1 MQTNEIDVCNMDIFG
16 EGTRHFWLSDLDV
29 FLERFPNWELPHK
42 QNFYSLLFI
51 SSGVGK
57 VEIDHQTF
65 KTDGSCSVII
75 KPRCIS
81 SIHLARNAKGKI
93 ICFTEDFFSL
103 RYNNNILYQFSFLQL
118 EALPFLRLT
127 TQQVEKCMLLI
138 GLLADEYGLKK
149 RETQKVLRSYLNILL
164 YEFERI
170 NNPNGIKRTKT
181 VKQEKI
187 REFELLI
194 DRYFDKKKLPSA
206 YAEIIHMSPNYLN
219 KICKEETGQTAGEM
233 IRKRVIIEAQRLLHY
248 TNYSVNEIAEKL
260 GFDSVSYF
268 VTFFKK
274 TTRTTPEKFRKLEV

>member
-1 MQTNEIDVCNMDIFG
+1 MDIFG
-16 EGTRHFWLSDLDV
+16 EGTRHFWLSDLDSL
-29 FLERFPNWELPHK
+29 LERFPNLEFPHK
-42 QNFYSLLFI
+42 QNFYSLLFVVHAT
-51 SSGVGK
+51 GVI
-57 VEIDHQTF
+57 EIDHQSF
-65 KTDGSCSVII
+65 KIDCGCSLII

-81 SIHLARNAKGKI
+81 SIQLSKKAKGKI
-93 ICFTEDFFSL
+93 ICFTEEFFSL
-103 RYNNNILYQFSFLQL
+103 RYNNNILYQFSFLQQQ
-118 EALPFLRLT
+118 ALPILRLNA
-127 TQQVEKCMLLI
+127 QQVEKCMLLI
-138 GLLADEYGLKK
+138 GLLSEEFGLKK

-164 YEFERI
+164 YEFERMY
-170 NNPNGIKRTKT
+170 NPNGVKRAKN

-194 DRYFDKKKLPSA
+194 DRYFDKKKLPSD
-206 YAEIIHMSPNYLN
+206 YAEIIHISPNYLN

-274 TTRTTPEKFRKLEV
+274 TTRTTPEKSRKLEV

>member
-16 EGTRHFWLSDLDV
+16 EGTRHFWLSDLDSL
-29 FLERFPNWELPHK
+29 LERFPNLEFPHK
-42 QNFYSLLFI
+42 QNFYSLLFVVHAT
-51 SSGVGK
+51 GVI
-57 VEIDHQTF
+57 EIDHQSF
-65 KTDGSCSVII
+65 KIDCGCSLII

-81 SIHLARNAKGKI
+81 SIQLSKKAKGKI
-93 ICFTEDFFSL
+93 ICFTEEFFSL
-103 RYNNNILYQFSFLQL
+103 RYNNNILYQFSFLQQQ
-118 EALPFLRLT
+118 ALPILRLNA
-127 TQQVEKCMLLI
+127 QQVEKCMLLI
-138 GLLADEYGLKK
+138 GLLSEEFGLKK

-164 YEFERI
+164 YEFERMY
-170 NNPNGIKRTKT
+170 NPNGVKRAKN

-194 DRYFDKKKLPSA
+194 DRYFDKKKLPSD
-206 YAEIIHMSPNYLN
+206 YAEIIHISPNYLN

-274 TTRTTPEKFRKLEV
+274 TTRTTPEKSRKLEV